1 MVALK
6 AIDVKNNFK
15 EICSKIIN
23 GEIIMLSRPRN
34 QNVVMLSE
42 SEYNELA
49 KAKRNLDYLTKL
61 ENSINETKVRFAA
74 EKTLEELRAMEK

>member
-34 QNVVMLSE
+34 ENVVMLSE
-42 SEYNELA
+42 MEYNELA
-49 KAKRNLDYLTKL
+49 KAKRNLDYLAKL
-61 ENSINETKVRFAA
+61 DKSINETKVGFAA

>member
-15 EICSKIIN
+15 EICAKIIN
-23 GEIIMLSRPRN
+23 GEIIMLSRPKN

-42 SEYNELA
+42 AEYNELA
-49 KAKRNLDYLTKL
+49 KAKRNLDYLAKL
-61 ENSINETKVRFAA
+61 DNSINETKVGFAA

>member
-23 GEIIMLSRPRN
+23 GEIIMLSRPKN

-42 SEYNELA
+42 AEYNELA

>member
-6 AIDVKNNFK
+6 AIDIKNNFK

-34 QNVVMLSE
+34 ENVVMLSE
-42 SEYNELA
+42 LEYNELA
-49 KAKRNLDYLTKL
+49 KAKRNLDYFLKL
-61 ENSINETKVRFAA
+61 EKSINETKVKFAA
-74 EKTLEELRAMEK
+74 EKTLEELREMEK

>member
-34 QNVVMLSE
+34 ENVVMLSE
-42 SEYNELA
+42 AEYNELA
-49 KAKRNLDYLTKL
+49 KAKRNLDYLAKL
-61 ENSINETKVRFAA
+61 DKSINETKVGFAA

>member
-23 GEIIMLSRPRN
+23 GEIIMLSRPKN